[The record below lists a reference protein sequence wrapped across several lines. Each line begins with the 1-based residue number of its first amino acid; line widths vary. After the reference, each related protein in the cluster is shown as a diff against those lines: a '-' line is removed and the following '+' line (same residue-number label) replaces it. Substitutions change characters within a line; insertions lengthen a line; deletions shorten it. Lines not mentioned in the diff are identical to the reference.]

1 LVCHRGMHG
10 NRDDQNNLTDRYI
23 RVFAMGQVQGNL
35 AECLIFL
42 SWTWRA
48 SGMGIGDYKKVGLL
62 FGGFCARDETQLFI
76 VESLHLD
83 GVFYSFSIWARG
95 GFLLLVSSVF
105 ALFYCILCST
115 CFARGVLFLFSLCI
129 LNIWGLCLW
138 RGMGDLNTW
147 SLFPCFLFYSYLLAS
162 RFD

>member
-1 LVCHRGMHG
+1 MHG

-62 FGGFCARDETQLFI
+62 FDGFCARDETQPFI
-76 VESLHLD
+76 VELLQLD
-83 GVFYSFSIWARG
+83 GVFYSFSLFGQEAAFFPS
-95 GFLLLVSSVF
+95 FLLFLLYFIVSYVARVLLEGSSFSFLSV
-105 ALFYCILCST
+105 Y
-115 CFARGVLFLFSLCI
+115 
-129 LNIWGLCLW
+129 
-138 RGMGDLNTW
+138 
-147 SLFPCFLFYSYLLAS
+147 
-162 RFD
+162 